1 MNRINYQTENERV
14 DWISFNIEK
23 FKNTQPIASY
33 LFEFFNSNSITRKD
47 SRKNLNILE
56 IKRKRNLKFYLYS

>member
-33 LFEFFNSNSITRKD
+33 LFKFFNSNSITRKD
-47 SRKNLNILE
+47 SKKNLNILE

>member
-33 LFEFFNSNSITRKD
+33 LSKFFNSNSITRKD
-47 SRKNLNILE
+47 SKKNLNILE

>member
-47 SRKNLNILE
+47 SKKNLNILE